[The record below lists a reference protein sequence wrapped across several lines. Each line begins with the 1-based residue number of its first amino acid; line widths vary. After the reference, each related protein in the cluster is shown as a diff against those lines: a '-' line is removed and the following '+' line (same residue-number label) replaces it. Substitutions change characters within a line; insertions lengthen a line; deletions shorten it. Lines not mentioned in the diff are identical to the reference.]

1 MDKASE
7 LLFSEAMRMKL
18 AENRKFLEKEAETDP
33 VIARL
38 LRMNSL
44 PGRPDK
50 KLRALPAEAAKKAFK

>member
-1 MDKASE
+1 MDKSTE

-33 VIARL
+33 VMARL

-44 PGRPDK
+44 PGRADK
-50 KLRALPAEAAKKAFK
+50 KLQALPAAAAKKAFK

>member
-1 MDKASE
+1 
-7 LLFSEAMRMKL
+7 
-18 AENRKFLEKEAETDP
+18 ETDP

>member
-50 KLRALPAEAAKKAFK
+50 KLRALPA